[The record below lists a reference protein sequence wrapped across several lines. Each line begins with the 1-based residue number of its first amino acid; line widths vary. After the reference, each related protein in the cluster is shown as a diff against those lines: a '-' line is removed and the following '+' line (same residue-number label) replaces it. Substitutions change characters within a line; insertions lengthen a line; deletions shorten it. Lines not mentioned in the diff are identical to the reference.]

1 MKFHLKI
8 IKHFFIWRVVKQWN
22 RLLREVVE
30 SASVE
35 IFKTQLGTVC
45 ALDDTV
51 SAGKLD

>member
-8 IKHFFIWRVVKQWN
+8 IKHFFILRVVKQWN

-35 IFKTQLGTVC
+35 KFKMQLGTVC